1 MKHHSG
7 FPQRFLPT
15 AAGAALLLLGLL
27 PAAVPAQQQPCKDAS
42 GGWVFSQKTYKVREV
57 RLESVIDFLHAV
69 SSQLKAIKPELEL
82 KAGDDYDA
90 DKSARG
96 RELIENRLA
105 EAEKNAE
112 PMTRVL
118 FVRAQVQNCDP
129 PDAPEP
135 KLDVV
140 YRVLTTNYNAYLS
153 HTWELKQEEVER
165 PATAAAKDQVKGFL
179 TVRPFVNYNRTR
191 RLHGGGQ
198 LILKTPGGIFD
209 SARLNVSGAKTGDV
223 EDFDLKGSRTPGL
236 AALESLEYRLG
247 YKHSDLPAGDNRLR
261 SGTFFAQMFG
271 ASPPLGSKGV
281 ILRYGG
287 TLEGGNQQTDLVAA
301 ANAARSEA
309 SSGYG
314 GLKTYLGATLRRK
327 DYSLAASYGLQV
339 GARGATTDID
349 FIKHIANAA
358 LTAEWALGEKKR
370 PCGQPHKPLTLE
382 AMFAGGRIQSK
393 GRVPVAQRFFGGNAE
408 REFIEGDSWR
418 ILSAPYIRSI
428 PENRLNAD
436 TALGAVGG
444 TSFYSANLTVA
455 RPVWGKPIIPK
466 EMECDKD
473 FIPNLTAAKESTRQ
487 LLTINFINSEVPAER
502 FKEIIAALTDPAE
515 QTPLAENSVQVLIKK
530 VGELLGDLPEEVP
543 DDPPKEPPCTQEEA
557 AAAADEE
564 EGAEPCTL
572 YKSVLANA
580 VTNYET
586 INLTLDEDEE
596 WRKNL
601 PGKLFNLL
609 KDSDPAGCA
618 TDRDKCSL
626 VRKLRRD
633 LDQLAELL
641 LRFGL
646 SAEAAQMAKDVG
658 AALDAQQA
666 RQLPVLMQI
675 DIHEARAEADS
686 IIAQLDP
693 VLDAFL
699 HKLNA
704 VTVSPVGIFDAA
716 RLWPDRNGTRYGIG
730 GGVRVTVVNFNVTLG
745 YAVNPD
751 PKPREGRGA
760 FFFKMDVTDI
770 FR

>member
-1 MKHHSG
+1 
-7 FPQRFLPT
+7 
-15 AAGAALLLLGLL
+15 LLLLGLL
-27 PAAVPAQQQPCKDAS
+27 PSAVLAQECQDAS
-42 GGWVFSQKTYKVREV
+42 GQWVFAQKTYKVREV
-57 RLESVIDFLHAV
+57 RVESVLDFLHAV
-69 SSQLKAIKPELEL
+69 SSQLNAIKPELEL
-82 KAGDDYDA
+82 KAGDNYDA

-96 RELIENRLA
+96 RELIENRLR

-112 PMTRVL
+112 PMMRVL
-118 FVRAQVQNCDP
+118 YVRARVENCDAVS
-129 PDAPEP
+129 APEP
-135 KLDVV
+135 QLDVV

-165 PATAAAKDQVKGFL
+165 PATAAAKGQVKGFL
-179 TVRPFVNYNRTR
+179 TIRPFVNYNRTR
-191 RLHGGGQ
+191 RLLGGGQ

-209 SARLNVSGAKTGDV
+209 NVRVNVSGSKTGNV
-223 EDFDLKGSRTPGL
+223 EDFELNGSRTPRL
-236 AALESLEYRLG
+236 AALESLEYRVG
-247 YKHSDLPAGDNRLR
+247 YKHSDLPAAGNRLR
-261 SGTFFAQMFG
+261 TGTFFAQVFG

-309 SSGYG
+309 RSGYG
-314 GLKTYLGATLRRK
+314 GLKTYFGATLRRK

-349 FIKHIANAA
+349 FVKHIANAT
-358 LTAEWALGEKKR
+358 LTGEWALGEKKR
-370 PCGQPHKPLTLE
+370 ACGQPHKPLTLE

-393 GRVPVAQRFFGGNAE
+393 GRVPVAQRFFGGNVE

-418 ILSAPYIRSI
+418 ILGGPYIRSI

-436 TALGAVGG
+436 SAPGAVGG
-444 TSFYSANLTVA
+444 TSFYSVNLTVS

-466 EMECDKD
+466 EMECDEN

-487 LLTINFINSEVPAER
+487 LLTINFINSEVPSAR
-502 FKEIIAALTDPAE
+502 FTEIIAALTDPAE
-515 QTPLAENSVQVLIKK
+515 KDPPTENSVQVLMNQ
-530 VGELLGDLPEEVP
+530 VGELIEGLPEEVT
-543 DDPPKEPPCTQEEA
+543 DDPPREPPCTEEEA
-557 AAAADEE
+557 AAAEE
-564 EGAEPCTL
+564 EGGEPCTL
-572 YKSVLANA
+572 YKSAL
-580 VTNYET
+580 TNVITGYET
-586 INLTLDEDEE
+586 INVTLDDDEE
-596 WRKNL
+596 LRQNL
-601 PGKLFNLL
+601 PGKLFSLL
-609 KDSDPAGCA
+609 KDSDPDGCA

-626 VRKLRRD
+626 VSKLRRD
-633 LDQLAELL
+633 LDKLAELL

-646 SAEAAQMAKDVG
+646 SAEAAQRARDLGV
-658 AALDAQQA
+658 ALAAQQA
-666 RQLPVLMQI
+666 KQLPVLMQI
-675 DIHEARAEADS
+675 DIHEAREEADTV
-686 IIAQLDP
+686 IAQLEP

-699 HKLNA
+699 YKLNA
-704 VTVSPVGIFDAA
+704 VTVSPLGMFDAA

-730 GGVRVTVVNFNVTLG
+730 GGVRVTVVNFNMTFG